1 MNKSRE
7 LEFAKGETMTKRIVG
22 VAELRS
28 LVAEH
33 RPAFK
38 SAPDW
43 VIINLYERH
52 YGLPISNPEGKPPMR
67 SLAELNRKYEKRVI
81 AAPTKTAPVIT
92 DEEREQMQRRLALA
106 SL

>member
-1 MNKSRE
+1 
-7 LEFAKGETMTKRIVG
+7 MTKRIVG

-38 SAPDW
+38 SAPNW

-52 YGLPISNPEGKPPMR
+52 RGLPISNPAGKPPIR
-67 SLAELNRKYEKRVI
+67 SLAEINRKYEKRVI
-81 AAPTKTAPVIT
+81 TTSVKTAPVVSN
-92 DEEREQMQRRLALA
+92 EEREQMQRRIALA

>member
-1 MNKSRE
+1 
-7 LEFAKGETMTKRIVG
+7 MTKRIVG

-52 YGLPISNPEGKPPMR
+52 RGLPISNPAGKPPMR
-67 SLAELNRKYEKRVI
+67 SLAEMNRKYEKCAV
-81 AAPTKTAPVIT
+81 TAPVKAAPVAS
-92 DEEREQMQRRLALA
+92 DEVERMKMRLQAI
-106 SL
+106 S